1 MKKILLLL
9 CFGLI
14 CGTNSLLAQKK
25 TTTTATPQPEKQ
37 TQKKPPPYV
46 YKTDYDVKMKEVDAK
61 VNSAVGTAQTLKRE
75 LSGKLDKVNEL
86 DAKMQEVEEI
96 LNSANFKIGLTN
108 DSLAKTRFSIDEFK
122 ADTDKKTDTLF
133 AEAEMHKNLIWG
145 AMALAVLL
153 FIILFIM
160 MNSRLQKLKK
170 AMHLQTEQQTDL
182 LNERLEEQR
191 KNITD
196 ELTQF
201 KNRMQDD
208 TLRMRTEIRSGNDKT
223 TAQLASIMEKLD
235 ALDNADKTE

>member
-1 MKKILLLL
+1 
-9 CFGLI
+9 
-14 CGTNSLLAQKK
+14 
-25 TTTTATPQPEKQ
+25 
-37 TQKKPPPYV
+37 
-46 YKTDYDVKMKEVDAK
+46 MKEVDAK

-86 DAKMQEVEEI
+86 DAKMQQVEDI
-96 LNSANFKIGLTN
+96 LNSANFKISLTN

-133 AEAEMHKNLIWG
+133 AEAEMQKNLIWG
-145 AMALAVLL
+145 AVALAVLL
-153 FIILFIM
+153 FMTLFIM
-160 MNSRLQKLKK
+160 MNNRLLKLKK

-235 ALDNADKTE
+235 ALDNAE